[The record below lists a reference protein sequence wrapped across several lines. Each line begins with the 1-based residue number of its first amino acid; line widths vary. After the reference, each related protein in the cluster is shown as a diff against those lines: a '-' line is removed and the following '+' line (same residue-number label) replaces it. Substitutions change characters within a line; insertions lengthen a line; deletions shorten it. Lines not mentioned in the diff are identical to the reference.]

1 MYINNILSCVH
12 PTCNHKIINQQ
23 YLGDSITL
31 ALQNQKNI
39 IVHSGMST
47 GKTQSIKEI
56 LKNLA
61 PDECACIQAP
71 RTKLLRAMATELGFF
86 HYEDLKRETDP
97 ANRELMARRLCVTP
111 QSAPALFAEFPDIK
125 YKLFVIDESET
136 QAGMLVSTATK
147 NKEKA
152 LDALKAVATHADH
165 VVLMDAHASEK
176 TESLMGIIAHNEP
189 IHTLIN
195 TFKPWSVIDADILE
209 GSNYSG
215 RRTAMDALQIEA
227 ITQNKKIA
235 ICSSSK
241 KYCQERKEALNRL
254 YPALQILLITADDS
268 QHTQDILNN
277 PDLLVMWDVVIFSP
291 AVSVGVSFDIP
302 DHINQVFGVFPNTP
316 YTGDVDDSIQALAR
330 IRKPIDCK
338 WTICLDDD
346 KNAFKNAPRC
356 PDDIAIALGQ
366 REYRI
371 RTNLQADDPNDT
383 ELQLINL
390 YSVCEYERIHSKN
403 HFNQHFHQR
412 LHDMGVTTHSLNLD
426 NVIENQTSNLVT
438 ESVKAD
444 AIEASFI
451 VRTESTRIT
460 EEEAQQTII
469 RQKYKPWE
477 LIDGEIN
484 SLERFKA
491 ERDLM
496 INFDDHNE
504 ADKRD
509 YIALLDDGVIAKCVN
524 REIALAPDDFTRE
537 YMIARRYGLGDNEAF
552 KADVLNHSFN
562 YPLLKKLLSYAV
574 PYFEGQEYTHNSLKR
589 GALVQFIERHLNEIK
604 SLRIIILPNNWRS
617 KPALLMNHLLDICGY
632 NHTSHRKRVTGK
644 NKEHIFKAVPIQPI
658 EQLIQSRTDQG
669 TNWVDATR
677 ELMELY
683 RNNQD
688 IDSAV
693 VGGASLDTE
702 INQLADSDFINAGVI
717 GYPIDEESKNHFY
730 SKLAT
735 IPPDA
740 QQQVIHNYILIAT
753 SPPDPDTRL
762 TPLALANL
770 SMIQAEKK
778 YNLSKTG
785 SKSQGLVHQKK

>member
-1 MYINNILSCVH
+1 MNDNILARTIQ
-12 PTCNHKIINQQ
+12 PCNHKIINQQ
-23 YLGDSITL
+23 YLGDSIAL
-31 ALQNQKNI
+31 ALQNHKNI

-86 HYEDLKRETDP
+86 HYEDLKREKDP

-152 LDALKAVATHADH
+152 LDALKSVATHADH

-176 TESLMGIIAHNEP
+176 TEALMGIIAHNEP

-195 TFKPWSVIDADILE
+195 TFKPWSVIDAELLE
-209 GSNYSG
+209 GGNYSQ
-215 RRTAMDALQIEA
+215 RRNAIDALQIET
-227 ITQNKKIA
+227 INQNKKIA

-254 YPALQILLITADDS
+254 YPALQILLITADDT

-277 PDLLVMWDVVIFSP
+277 PDLLVMWDVIIFSP
-291 AVSVGVSFDIP
+291 AVSVGVSFDLP
-302 DHINQVFGVFPNTP
+302 NHINEVFGVFPNTP

-330 IRKPIDCK
+330 IRKPIDCQ

-403 HFNQHFHQR
+403 NFNQHFHQR
-412 LHDMGVTTHSLNLD
+412 LHDMGVTTHSLNID
-426 NVIENQTSNLVT
+426 DVIENQTSNLVT

-477 LIDGEIN
+477 LIDGEID

-496 INFDDHNE
+496 LNFNDHNE
-504 ADKRD
+504 ADKRE
-509 YIALLDDGVIAKCVN
+509 YIALLDDGIIAKCVN
-524 REIALAPDDFTRE
+524 REIALAPQEFTRE

-552 KADVLNHSFN
+552 KVDVLNHAFN
-562 YPLLKKLLSYAV
+562 YPLLKKLLAYAI
-574 PYFEGQEYTHNSLKR
+574 PYFDGQEYTHQALRRS
-589 GALVQFIERHLNEIK
+589 ALVQFVNRHLKEIE
-604 SLRIIILPNNWRS
+604 SLRIISLPDHWRN
-617 KPALLMNHLLDICGY
+617 KPALLMNHLLNLCGY
-632 NHTSHRKRVTGK
+632 GHTSRRKRITGI
-644 NKEHIFKAVPIQPI
+644 NKEHIFKALPIQPI
-658 EQLIQSRTDQG
+658 EQLIQSRSDQG
-669 TNWVDATR
+669 TNWIDMTLK
-677 ELMELY
+677 LMDLH
-683 RNNQD
+683 RNHQS
-688 IDSAV
+688 IDSAI

-702 INQLADSDFINAGVI
+702 IKQLTDSDFINAEII

-735 IPPDA
+735 IPTDA
-740 QQQVIHNYILIAT
+740 QPQVIRNYILIAT
-753 SPPDPDTRL
+753 SPPDPNIRL
-762 TPLALANL
+762 TPLAQANL
-770 SMIQAEKK
+770 SMIKAEKR
-778 YNLSKTG
+778 YNKRE
-785 SKSQGLVHQKK
+785 